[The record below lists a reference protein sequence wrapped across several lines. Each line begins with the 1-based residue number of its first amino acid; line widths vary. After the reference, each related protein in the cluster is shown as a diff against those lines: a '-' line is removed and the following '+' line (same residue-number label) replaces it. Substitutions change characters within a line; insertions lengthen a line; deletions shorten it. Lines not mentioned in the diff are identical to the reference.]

1 MQRTDAGKL
10 FFLNDNL
17 SITDDTHLTF
27 SLVLLSR
34 GYDDISHYLVVCTLQ
49 IHP

>member
-1 MQRTDAGKL
+1 MAENILHIHIDRY
-10 FFLNDNL
+10 
-17 SITDDTHLTF
+17 TDDTHLTF

-34 GYDDISHYLVVCTLQ
+34 GYNDISHYLVVCTLQ